1 MSDYLSI
8 ANSPIMWLSCFPLVL
23 LVLCQAVLYTRRA
36 FATAV
41 KMGISKS
48 DCVKAFRAGM
58 ISAIGPSVAVF
69 IMMVG
74 LMSAV
79 GSPVSWMRL
88 SVMGAA
94 AGEMINAGLGA
105 QAWIVVLVFIPQMN
119 KVQVKVEKYDKNLMT
134 LISTA
139 SMLGIMSYMTM
150 ENCLTGLPMIVA
162 CVSASL
168 CMVGLSRTVKKLPW
182 LREYHMGIAMIV
194 GIVCAPVCA
203 WLIGG

>member
-1 MSDYLSI
+1 
-8 ANSPIMWLSCFPLVL
+8 
-23 LVLCQAVLYTRRA
+23 
-36 FATAV
+36 
-41 KMGISKS
+41 
-48 DCVKAFRAGM
+48 
-58 ISAIGPSVAVF
+58 
-69 IMMVG
+69 
-74 LMSAV
+74 
-79 GSPVSWMRL
+79 
-88 SVMGAA
+88 
-94 AGEMINAGLGA
+94 MINAGLGA
-105 QAWIVVLVFIPQMN
+105 QAVGSALGAADFGIRAYAAALWGMSLFSVAWIVVLVFIPQMN

>member
-1 MSDYLSI
+1 ML
-8 ANSPIMWLSCFPLVL
+8 
-23 LVLCQAVLYTRRA
+23 
-36 FATAV
+36 
-41 KMGISKS
+41 
-48 DCVKAFRAGM
+48 
-58 ISAIGPSVAVF
+58 
-69 IMMVG
+69 
-74 LMSAV
+74 
-79 GSPVSWMRL
+79 
-88 SVMGAA
+88 
-94 AGEMINAGLGA
+94 
-105 QAWIVVLVFIPQMN
+105 VVLVFIPQMN